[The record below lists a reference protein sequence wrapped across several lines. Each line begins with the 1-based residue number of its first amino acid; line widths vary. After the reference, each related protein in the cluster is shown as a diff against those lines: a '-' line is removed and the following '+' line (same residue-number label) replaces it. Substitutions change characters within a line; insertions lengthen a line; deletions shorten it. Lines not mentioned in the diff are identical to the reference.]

1 MKKIIIAID
10 GYSSCGK
17 STLAKDLATTLNY
30 RYIDTG
36 AMYRA
41 VTYYFLHN
49 EVDINNEEFVIN
61 SLQQIKIDFD
71 YEKASGKQQIILN
84 NKNIEEFIRTHQV
97 ANKVSEVSTL
107 KVVREF
113 LVAQQQ
119 RMGKE
124 GGIVMD
130 GRDIGTV
137 VFPAAEV
144 KLFLTANEEVRTM
157 RRYNELKMMGHNWTL
172 EEVKKNIHERDI
184 IDTTRKESPLR
195 KATDAIVI
203 DNTNLTKEQQ
213 LELAQD
219 IIKEKIVINI

>member
-1 MKKIIIAID
+1 ML
-10 GYSSCGK
+10 YK
-17 STLAKDLATTLNY
+17 SITKT
-30 RYIDTG
+30 RI
-36 AMYRA
+36 
-41 VTYYFLHN
+41 
-49 EVDINNEEFVIN
+49 
-61 SLQQIKIDFD
+61 
-71 YEKASGKQQIILN
+71 QQIILN